1 MTPDTRHPT
10 LDTLRSRLRAA
21 WIGLRYGPMGLQATR
36 ARDDWPRLRPED
48 LDDIR
53 AFFPMPKFFIFGHA
67 RSGTTLLTRLVR
79 VHPQVHCNYQGH
91 FFTRRP
97 FLRALTEDPSVREW
111 LARRSNRWNQGGDL
125 APLVLRAAADFIME
139 REARQLGKSIVG
151 DKSPNSL
158 VDEAGVRALQAVYPD
173 GRLLFLVRDGRA
185 VLLSHRIQAFI
196 DSPQKL
202 SPHDL
207 EIRRRFAENPEE
219 FFSHRRS
226 LFTARGIRHA
236 ARAWAHNVTATHA
249 LAQEALGERYLA
261 LRYED
266 LLAAPWE
273 TMRRI
278 WDFLGAD
285 TALPE
290 LPALL
295 EAEMQRNPDA
305 DWQKHKADE
314 IVAHI
319 RKGGKGSWRELFTP
333 RDVQVFKEEAGQALM
348 DWGYEATP
356 DW

>member
-1 MTPDTRHPT
+1 MI
-10 LDTLRSRLRAA
+10 LDTLLSHLSAA
-21 WIGLRYGPMGLQATR
+21 WIGLRYGPMGLQATQ
-36 ARDDWPRLRPED
+36 ASDEWPRLSPAD
-48 LDDIR
+48 LADAR

-97 FLRALTEDPSVREW
+97 FLRALTADPDVREW
-111 LARRSNRWNQGGDL
+111 LARRSNRWNQGRDL
-125 APLVLRAAADFIME
+125 APLVLRVTADYLME

-158 VDEAGVRALQAVYPD
+158 VDEAGVRALDAIYPD
-173 GRLLFLVRDGRA
+173 GRLVFIVRDGRA

-202 SPHDL
+202 SPRDL
-207 EIRRRFAENPEE
+207 EIRRRFAEASED
-219 FFSHRRS
+219 FFAHRRS

-249 LAQEALGERYLA
+249 LAQELLGERYLA

-266 LLAAPWE
+266 LLTAPWE

-290 LPALL
+290 LPSLL
-295 EAEMQRNPDA
+295 DAEMHRNPDA
-305 DWQKHKADE
+305 DWQRQKADS
-314 IVAHI
+314 IAANI
-319 RKGGKGSWRELFTP
+319 RKGGKGSWQELFTP
-333 RDVQVFKEEAGQALM
+333 RDVRVFMEEAGQTLAE
-348 DWGYEATP
+348 WGYEGDGGRWTT
-356 DW
+356 DR